1 MNSSLQT
8 HCQYPRWDERGVC
21 CQLNVAIPNSNQ
33 GTLHRESSK
42 KKNQE
47 KWVHSKYK
55 GWINLQKCLGGVT
68 VAIVQ
73 SKVPDSEFQI
83 LSSFVGFLDRHFRDE
98 IASINLSYS
107 RDNQ

>member
-1 MNSSLQT
+1 MIT
-8 HCQYPRWDERGVC
+8 VTITPRDRGN
-21 CQLNVAIPNSNQ
+21 LYGLLIKKEVALRNSNQ
-33 GTLHRESSK
+33 GTLHRASLK

-47 KWVHSKYK
+47 KWMHRKYK

-73 SKVPDSEFQI
+73 SKVPDAEFQI

-98 IASINLSYS
+98 IASINLSYD
-107 RDNQ
+107 RDNP